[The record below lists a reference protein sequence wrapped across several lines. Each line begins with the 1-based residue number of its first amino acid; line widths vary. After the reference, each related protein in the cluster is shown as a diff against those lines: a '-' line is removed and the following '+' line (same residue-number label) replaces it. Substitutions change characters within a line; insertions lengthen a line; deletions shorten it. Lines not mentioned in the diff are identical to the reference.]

1 MIEYRDGDLLADR
14 SEALVNA
21 VNCVGVMGAGVALAF
36 RRRFPENFRAYAA
49 ACRRNEVA
57 PGRMFVFETGAESPP
72 RYLVNFPT
80 KRHWRD
86 ASRME
91 DIVAGLQSLREE
103 VRARAIGSVALP
115 ALGCGLGGLP
125 WPEVRA
131 VIAEGLRGLE
141 GARVTVYRP
150 REPPS
155 AAAARGCRAR
165 KPPNRSPGQ
174 AARIHGARRPR
185 PPSRRAALRG
195 GVTSGGLRGRPTFRR
210 RCG

>member
-1 MIEYRDGDLLADR
+1 MIEYRDGDLLADE

-49 ACRRNEVA
+49 ACRRGGVE

-125 WPEVRA
+125 WPEVRT
-131 VIAEGLRGLE
+131 VIADGLRGLE
-141 GARVTVYRP
+141 GVRVTVYRP
-150 REPPS
+150 WEPVGGQRPGS
-155 AAAARGCRAR
+155 
-165 KPPNRSPGQ
+165 PPD
-174 AARIHGARRPR
+174 R
-185 PPSRRAALRG
+185 PPG
-195 GVTSGGLRGRPTFRR
+195 
-210 RCG
+210 

>member
-86 ASRME
+86 TSRME
-91 DIVAGLQSLREE
+91 DLVAGVSSLREE
-103 VRARAIGSVALP
+103 VCARAIRSVALP
-115 ALGCGLGGLP
+115 ALGCGLGGLR

-131 VIAEGLRGLE
+131 VIADGLRGLQE
-141 GARVTVYRP
+141 VRVTVYRP
-150 REPPS
+150 REPVGGQRPGS
-155 AAAARGCRAR
+155 
-165 KPPNRSPGQ
+165 PPD
-174 AARIHGARRPR
+174 R
-185 PPSRRAALRG
+185 PPG
-195 GVTSGGLRGRPTFRR
+195 
-210 RCG
+210 

>member
-1 MIEYRDGDLLADR
+1 MIEYRRGDLLADD

-36 RRRFPENFRAYAA
+36 ERRFPENFRAYAA
-49 ACRRNEVA
+49 ACRRNAVE
-57 PGRMFVFETGAESPP
+57 PGRMFVFETGTPTPP

-91 DIVAGLQSLREE
+91 DIVAGMYRLREE
-103 VRARAIGSVALP
+103 VRARAIRSVALP

-131 VIAEGLRGLE
+131 VIEDGLE
-141 GARVTVYRP
+141 GLEGVRVTVYRP
-150 REPPS
+150 REPVGRQRPS
-155 AAAARGCRAR
+155 R
-165 KPPNRSPGQ
+165 PPNRSPE
-174 AARIHGARRPR
+174 
-185 PPSRRAALRG
+185 
-195 GVTSGGLRGRPTFRR
+195 
-210 RCG
+210 